1 MRRTLIALTLFASL
15 LSAQDKRRV
24 AVMNFE
30 YGTVYSGV
38 AGIFGTNVD
47 VGKGIADIL
56 VDRLV
61 TAGKYSVI
69 ERKALDKVLAEQ
81 NFSNSNRA
89 DPTSA
94 AKIAKL
100 LGVDAII
107 IGSITQFGRD
117 DKNTSVGGGAI
128 SGVTGRFGIGGVG
141 KRESKA
147 VVEITAR
154 LINIDT
160 GEILV
165 SSQGKGE
172 STRSGTSLLGA
183 GGGGGTAVGGG
194 GDMSS
199 KNFGAT
205 ILGEATN
212 KAVTQVADEMNQNV
226 ARIPLRSIPVEGL
239 VADVNGSTLILNVG
253 TKQGVRVGDKLQVSR
268 AGREIRDPG
277 TGKVLRRVETSLG
290 TITITEIEEGS
301 SVGTYEGGE
310 GVKVGDIVKR

>member
-1 MRRTLIALTLFASL
+1 MRALLIALAVTATLL
-15 LSAQDKRRV
+15 PGQDKRRV
-24 AVMNFE
+24 AVMNFD

-38 AGIFGTNVD
+38 SGIFGYNVD

-61 TAGKYSVI
+61 TAGTYSVI

-89 DPTSA
+89 DPASA
-94 AKIAKL
+94 AKMGKL
-100 LGVDAII
+100 LGVDGII
-107 IGSITQFGRD
+107 IGSVTQFGRD

-141 KRESKA
+141 RRESKA
-147 VVEITAR
+147 VVEISAR
-154 LINIDT
+154 IINVDT

-165 SSQGKGE
+165 VSQGKGE
-172 STRSGTSLLGA
+172 STRSGTALLGA
-183 GGGGGTAVGGG
+183 GGGGTSVGGAA
-194 GDMSS
+194 DMSS
-199 KNFGAT
+199 RNFAAT

-212 KAVTQVADEMNQNV
+212 KAVSQVADEFNRNV
-226 ARIPLRSIPVEGL
+226 ARLPTRTIPVDGL
-239 VADVNGSTLILNVG
+239 VADVSGNTLILNVG
-253 TKQGVRVGDKLQVSR
+253 TRHGLRVGDKLQAVR
-268 AGREIRDPG
+268 TGREIRDPG

-290 TITITEIEEGS
+290 TITITEVEEGS

-310 GVKVGDIVKR
+310 GVKVGDTVKR